1 MTRAARCAHLIRRH
15 FEPERLL
22 SQPIADAQ
30 SASRKLP
37 VLPDC
42 GEEVRSCRRFVWLIQ
57 SGPGDRSAF
66 DDGGAASSTRGSA
79 LSVLARTT
87 CAGEALIAVDRSVRR
102 TRRTATGASAVLQ
115 RDRAAIGRSGA
126 ADSHADRWLL
136 LRHPLGAAAGGGGGP
151 QPGGSPVLGV

>member
-1 MTRAARCAHLIRRH
+1 MCSHTPAHLVNPA
-15 FEPERLL
+15 ECRL
-22 SQPIADAQ
+22 
-30 SASRKLP
+30 RG
-37 VLPDC
+37 DC
-42 GEEVRSCRRFVWLIQ
+42 VEEVRSCRRFVWLIQ

-66 DDGGAASSTRGSA
+66 DDGGAASSIRGSV

-102 TRRTATGASAVLQ
+102 TRRIATGASAVLQ

-136 LRHPLGAAAGGGGGP
+136 LRHPLGAAVVRGGAPQAGVSLVLWFGFLWLGRDAELAGP
-151 QPGGSPVLGV
+151 RARD